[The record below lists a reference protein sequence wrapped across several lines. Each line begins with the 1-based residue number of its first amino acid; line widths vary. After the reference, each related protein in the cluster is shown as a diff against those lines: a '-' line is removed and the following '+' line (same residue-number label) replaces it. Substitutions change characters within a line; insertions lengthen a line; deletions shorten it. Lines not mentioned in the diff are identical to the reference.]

1 MKSSSLLNFRKGFT
15 LIELIIVIAI
25 LGTLAAIGYPA
36 IMGAVNKAR
45 ESTARKQCQDLA
57 QAVKRFSDEYN
68 GILPIND
75 MLVEPNADDEYVLT
89 MSPGKDGELLAI
101 LTARE
106 KGDERVNSDGEQFM
120 KSSLEENPSGGLHED
135 QSSGELG
142 LYDPWGS
149 PYQVIIS
156 TNTDNS
162 EGATDPF
169 TGKPTSKQCLVYSL
183 GTDKEGMPQELK
195 PARKPSRSERG
206 SSRRNQRSNKPTT
219 AAADAESDY
228 KESLEDNIYSWK
240 TVKQ

>member
-1 MKSSSLLNFRKGFT
+1 MKSSSLLTLRKGFT

-36 IMGAVNKAR
+36 IMAAVDSAR
-45 ESTARKQCQDLA
+45 ESTARKQCQDIA

-75 MLVEPNADDEYVLT
+75 MLVEPNSDDEYVLT

-106 KGDERVNSDGEQFM
+106 KGDEKVNGDGEQFM
-120 KSSLEENPSGGLHED
+120 KSSLEENPSGGLYED
-135 QSSGELG
+135 ESGELG

-149 PYQVIIS
+149 PYQVIIT
-156 TNTDNS
+156 TNADS
-162 EGATDPF
+162 RDGATDPF
-169 TGKPTSKQCLVYSL
+169 TGKPSGKQCLVYSL
-183 GTDKEGMPQELK
+183 GVDKEGMPQTIKRE
-195 PARKPSRSERG
+195 RKSSRSERN
-206 SSRRNQRSNKPTT
+206 SSRRNQRANKAST
-219 AAADAESDY
+219 AAADADADY
-228 KESLEDNIYSWK
+228 KESIEDNIYSWK